1 MMYLDVITAFE
12 IVLCSLVVLLFLAT
26 GFLNLKD
33 FQTMRQSKWTRQ
45 DSVALMLQTL
55 FYAFLLNFLVIDAI
69 NGGVLLFTFLR
80 APLLSQTVLAWV
92 LISLQVL
99 LGVLVLTGVIYGTA
113 RWRDW
118 YDLIDAE
125 Y

>member
-12 IVLCSLVVLLFLAT
+12 IMLYSLVVLLFLAT

-33 FQTMRQSKWTRQ
+33 FQTMRQNKWTRQ

-55 FYAFLLNFLVIDAI
+55 FYAFLLNFLLAVAI
-69 NGGVLLFTFLR
+69 NGGVLLFAFLR
-80 APLLSQTVLAWV
+80 APLLSQIVLAWA
-92 LISLQVL
+92 LIPLQVL
-99 LGVLVLTGVIYGTA
+99 FGVILLTGVIYGIA
-113 RWRDW
+113 KWKDW